1 MRTHT
6 YPNSNRDAIKNC
18 ITGLF
23 STKETMQY
31 CTLIN
36 NKKCEIIQLYKK
48 QFPLVLAQSNET
60 KTTQVLP
67 FPTKPNK
74 QTNTVQM

>member
-48 QFPLVLAQSNET
+48 
-60 KTTQVLP
+60 
-67 FPTKPNK
+67 
-74 QTNTVQM
+74 TVPSSFSTIK